1 MNPTKT
7 MIADALRRFQI
18 EATPAWTN
26 LAAGGDAP
34 ELDRIEPHSNTI
46 STVDC
51 LFEGNATIVLKG
63 ERALPARIFGRFDSR
78 RAEVERI
85 IIAA

>member
-7 MIADALRRFQI
+7 MIADAIRRFQI
-18 EATPAWTN
+18 EATPAWTS
-26 LAAGGDAP
+26 LAAGGEPP
-34 ELDRIEPHSNTI
+34 ELDHIEPHSNTI
-46 STVDC
+46 STIDC
-51 LFEGNATIVLKG
+51 LFDSNATIVLKG
-63 ERALPARIFGRFDSR
+63 ERAVSARIFGRFDSR

>member
-7 MIADALRRFQI
+7 MIADALTRFQI
-18 EATPAWTN
+18 ESTPVWTS
-26 LAAGGDAP
+26 LSAGGDTP
-34 ELDRIEPHSNTI
+34 ELDHIEPHSNTI
-46 STVDC
+46 STVAC
-51 LFEGNATIVLKG
+51 LFDGNATIVLKG
-63 ERALPARIFGRFDSR
+63 ERALAARIFGRFDSR

>member
-18 EATPAWTN
+18 EATPAWTS
-26 LAAGGDAP
+26 LAAGGDTP

-51 LFEGNATIVLKG
+51 LFDGNATIVLKG
-63 ERALPARIFGRFDSR
+63 ERALSARIFGRFDSR

-85 IIAA
+85 VIAS

>member
-18 EATPAWTN
+18 EATPAWTSI
-26 LAAGGDAP
+26 AAGGDAP
-34 ELDRIEPHSNTI
+34 ELDHIEPDSNTI

-51 LFEGNATIVLKG
+51 LFDGNATIILKG
-63 ERALPARIFGRFDSR
+63 ERSLPARIFGRFDSR

>member
-7 MIADALRRFQI
+7 MIADAIRRFQI
-18 EATPAWTN
+18 EATPAWTS
-26 LAAGGDAP
+26 LSSGGDTP
-34 ELDRIEPHSNTI
+34 ELDHIEAHSNTF

-51 LFEGNATIVLKG
+51 LFDGSATIVLKG

>member
-7 MIADALRRFQI
+7 MIADALSRFQI
-18 EATPAWTN
+18 EATPAWAS

-34 ELDRIEPHSNTI
+34 QLDRIETHSDTI

-51 LFEGNATIVLKG
+51 LFDGNATIVLKG
-63 ERALPARIFGRFDSR
+63 ERVLPAHIFGRFDSR

>member
-7 MIADALRRFQI
+7 MIADAISRFPLQQSAIWQQLTASDAAI
-18 EATPAWTN
+18 EF
-26 LAAGGDAP
+26 DH
-34 ELDRIEPHSNTI
+34 IEPKPASI

-51 LFEGNATIVLKG
+51 LFDGEATIVLKG
-63 ERALPARIFGRFDSR
+63 ARAIQALIFGRFDGR

-85 IIAA
+85 VLAA

>member
-7 MIADALRRFQI
+7 MIADAVSRFHL
-18 EATPAWTN
+18 EDTPAWAR
-26 LAAGGDAP
+26 LAANGDQP
-34 ELDRIEPHSNTI
+34 ELDHIETHADSI

-51 LFEGNATIVLKG
+51 LFDGDATIVLKG
-63 ERALPARIFGRFDSR
+63 ARAVQARIFGRFDSR

>member
-1 MNPTKT
+1 MTST
-7 MIADALRRFQI
+7 MTLIADALRRFQI
-18 EATPAWTN
+18 EQTPAWAG
-26 LAAGGDAP
+26 LAAKGDKP
-34 ELDRIEPHSNTI
+34 ELDHIEAHAASI

-51 LFEGNATIVLKG
+51 LFDGAATIVLKG
-63 ERALPARIFGRFDSR
+63 DKAVEARIFGRFDPR